1 MRYTPLCVFT
11 CFYRNPSFCGR
22 LPCQDLFSLF
32 SPDELCLFT
41 FISALRVCHNF
52 ITPANKTILLFIS
65 AAVILVLAPIRH
77 KNHPLSEQTYRKN
90 AAIGRTITILI
101 SMITVWLLLN
111 NIAAAVTTMIVVTLM
126 AIAIMMIIP
135 KIQKE

>member
-1 MRYTPLCVFT
+1 M
-11 CFYRNPSFCGR
+11 GR
-22 LPCQDLFSLF
+22 DCDPQFD
-32 SPDELCLFT
+32 
-41 FISALRVCHNF
+41 
-52 ITPANKTILLFIS
+52 
-65 AAVILVLAPIRH
+65 
-77 KNHPLSEQTYRKN
+77 QTYRKN

-135 KIQKE
+135 KIQKGVE

>member
-1 MRYTPLCVFT
+1 M
-11 CFYRNPSFCGR
+11 
-22 LPCQDLFSLF
+22 
-32 SPDELCLFT
+32 
-41 FISALRVCHNF
+41 
-52 ITPANKTILLFIS
+52 
-65 AAVILVLAPIRH
+65 LAPIRH

-135 KIQKE
+135 KIQKGVE

>member
-1 MRYTPLCVFT
+1 I
-11 CFYRNPSFCGR
+11 
-22 LPCQDLFSLF
+22 SLHR
-32 SPDELCLFT
+32 P
-41 FISALRVCHNF
+41 I
-52 ITPANKTILLFIS
+52 KTILLFIS

-135 KIQKE
+135 KIQKGVE